1 MSLAFSVCVFVTM
14 HFICIFA
21 CPYNEMLEL
30 LARHLQDAESSMT
43 ITRLFTWTKAEFMQI
58 CRSHSKLHFSSPQ
71 SYKLNKC
78 QYSIYSPFEGT
89 VAVCVCVCAFN
100 SCGIVKISRARQNN
114 VQRLRANLMLI
125 HSYCSKG
132 ISCSL
137 TKFNFHNQFK
147 QVIIDM
153 FYEAQKPLSIYIMK
167 LNEKK
172 CI

>member
-1 MSLAFSVCVFVTM
+1 MPSHRWQSLDYLLEPRLNSCKSVDRILSSIFLLLKVTNSINVNIQFILHSKGQWLCACVF
-14 HFICIFA
+14 
-21 CPYNEMLEL
+21 
-30 LARHLQDAESSMT
+30 
-43 ITRLFTWTKAEFMQI
+43 
-58 CRSHSKLHFSSPQ
+58 
-71 SYKLNKC
+71 
-78 QYSIYSPFEGT
+78 
-89 VAVCVCVCAFN
+89 CAFN

-114 VQRLRANLMLI
+114 VQRLRANLMLN

-147 QVIIDM
+147 QVIIYM
-153 FYEAQKPLSIYIMK
+153 FYEAQKPLSIYFMK